1 MGKALRLLIA
11 GFGSVGQALGQ
22 QLDERCDELR
32 ERIGGVSVVGVADRR
47 TSVTNPKGLDIEE
60 LVATKQRSEMVG
72 KPGTPDALALIG
84 EIDADI
90 YVELA
95 SAGGQDGEPGL
106 SRIRRALGR
115 GMHVVSANKMPL
127 AVSYSS
133 LMEEAKRRSLQLRYG
148 ACVGGGVPV
157 IELGEACAASETIT
171 RIDGVL
177 NATSNYIL
185 TKMEQE
191 KQSFEEALGEA
202 QAAGYAETDPSL
214 DIDGVDAACK
224 IVILG
229 NHVLRSNF
237 ALKDVKELA
246 GIRGVTAAQV
256 EAARASGKRIRMVA
270 TAERYPRVG
279 VTDLDETDPLVVN
292 GASHSVRFR
301 TSHGDKFVGGV
312 GAGGPSTSAAV
323 LRDIIH
329 VARAARGE
337 S

>member
-1 MGKALRLLIA
+1 MDRELRLLVA

-22 QLDERCDELR
+22 QLAERRDELN
-32 ERIGGVSVVGVADRR
+32 ERIGGVSVVGVADRK
-47 TSVTNPKGLDIEE
+47 SSATNLKGLDLEE
-60 LVATKQRSEMVG
+60 LITSKQRSGMVG

-84 EIDADI
+84 GVDADI

-106 SRIRRALGR
+106 SRIKRALAR

-127 AVSYSS
+127 AVSYAS
-133 LMEEAKRRSLQLRYG
+133 LTEEARRKRLQLRYG

-185 TKMEQE
+185 TKMEQDR
-191 KQSFEEALGEA
+191 QSFETALAEA
-202 QAAGYAETDPSL
+202 QAAGFAETDPSL

-229 NHVLRSNF
+229 NHVLRRSF
-237 ALKDVKELA
+237 TLKDVKELV
-246 GIRGVTAAQV
+246 GIRGITAAQV
-256 EAARASGKRIRMVA
+256 EAARTRGKRIRMVA
-270 TAERYPRVG
+270 TAESSPRVG
-279 VTDLDETDPLVVN
+279 VIELDETDPLVVN